1 VLVVKVTVFICFPGL
16 LEVSNLTLRLL
27 LSPGFM
33 FSFWGYSGIVHP
45 QDADALKIIKS
56 ELPVLVK
63 LKSTSTTSPS
73 TTSP

>member
-1 VLVVKVTVFICFPGL
+1 MLVVKVTVFICFPGL
-16 LEVSNLTLRLL
+16 FEVSNLTLRLL
-27 LSPGFM
+27 LSPGFI
-33 FSFWGYSGIVHP
+33 FLFWGYSGTVQP

-56 ELPVLVK
+56 ELPVFVK